1 MKTRIMLYVSDVAK
15 LTQFWEKTLGAK
27 TVERVQLPEK
37 HFANVL
43 AVDEST
49 ELALF
54 SNAFVQKYSPEVAD
68 NRPSLMFLVSDLDAA
83 HARIKGATPI
93 VDDAGTRAFGF
104 PDPDG
109 HYFAMGERARNF

>member
-1 MKTRIMLYVSDVAK
+1 MNTI
-15 LTQFWEKTLGAK
+15 
-27 TVERVQLPEK
+27 QLPK
-37 HFANVL
+37 NHFANVL
-43 AVDEST
+43 AVDETT

-54 SNAFVQKYSPEVAD
+54 SNAFVQEFSPEVAD
-68 NRPSLMFLVSDLDAA
+68 NQPSLMFFVKDLEAA

-109 HYFAMGERARNF
+109 HYFALGEG

>member
-1 MKTRIMLYVSDVAK
+1 MKTRIMLYVSDVEKLTNFWEQTLNAK
-15 LTQFWEKTLGAK
+15 LVATI
-27 TVERVQLPEK
+27 QLPK
-37 HFANVL
+37 QYFANVL
-43 AVDEST
+43 SVDETT

-54 SNAFVQKYSPEVAD
+54 SNTFVQEFSPEVAD
-68 NRPSLMFLVSDLDAA
+68 NQPSLMFFVADLDAA

-109 HYFAMGERARNF
+109 HYFALGEG

>member
-1 MKTRIMLYVSDVAK
+1 MKTRIMLYVSDVEK
-15 LTQFWEKTLGAK
+15 LTEFWQQTLNAQLVD
-27 TVERVQLPEK
+27 TIQLPK
-37 HFANVL
+37 NHFANVL
-43 AVDEST
+43 AVDETT

-54 SNAFVQKYSPEVAD
+54 SNAFVQEFSPEVAD
-68 NRPSLMFLVSDLDAA
+68 NQPSLMFFVKDLDAA

-109 HYFAMGERARNF
+109 HYFALGEG